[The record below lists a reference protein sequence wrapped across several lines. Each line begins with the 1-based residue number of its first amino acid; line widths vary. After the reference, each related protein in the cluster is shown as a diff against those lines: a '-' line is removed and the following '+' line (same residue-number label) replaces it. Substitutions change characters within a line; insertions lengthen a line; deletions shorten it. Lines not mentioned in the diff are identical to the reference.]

1 MSAGKGVKEFS
12 VNVEDFVIGIY
23 CHFRRCAK
31 RKNQLREFMNFNNNE
46 FRKTTNHVS
55 TRRLSLEKY
64 LERILMQWDSLKS
77 FFLSNFNLDN
87 DPTENDTDGKPSR
100 EKRLVNTFKQSVNDL
115 YSMFVQSVIPL
126 FDSFMMS

>member
-1 MSAGKGVKEFS
+1 
-12 VNVEDFVIGIY
+12 
-23 CHFRRCAK
+23 
-31 RKNQLREFMNFNNNE
+31 MNFNNNE

-64 LERILMQWDSLKS
+64 LERILMQWGSY
-77 FFLSNFNLDN
+77 FLSNSNLDD

-100 EKRLVNTFKQSVNDL
+100 EKRLVNPFKQSVNKL

-126 FDSFMMS
+126 FGSFMMS

>member
-1 MSAGKGVKEFS
+1 
-12 VNVEDFVIGIY
+12 
-23 CHFRRCAK
+23 
-31 RKNQLREFMNFNNNE
+31 MNFNNSE

>member
-1 MSAGKGVKEFS
+1 
-12 VNVEDFVIGIY
+12 
-23 CHFRRCAK
+23 
-31 RKNQLREFMNFNNNE
+31 MNFNNNE

-100 EKRLVNTFKQSVNDL
+100 EKRLVNAFKQSVNDL